1 MDEEMMN
8 KIMSIACI
16 TLACIAGVGIVI
28 NMIVL
33 ANAFS
38 LGALLSVPI
47 LAVVGGAGT
56 YGAITFGRRID
67 GYTEVFSNAGEKEVL
82 SWKQRQ
88 ELRKARGSV
97 VMERALVE
105 IEHEHQNIVHRQIT
119 AANDEDKPPHKTQ
132 WTTNPEGHVDKREI
146 GGHVP
151 RRIDL

>member
-1 MDEEMMN
+1 MN

-16 TLACIAGVGIVI
+16 VLACIAGVGVVI

-33 ANAFS
+33 ASDFS
-38 LGALLSVPI
+38 LGALFSVPI
-47 LAVVGGAGT
+47 LGVAGGAGA
-56 YGAITFGRRID
+56 YGAIRFGRRID

-82 SWKQRQ
+82 TWRQRQ

-105 IEHEHQNIVHRQIT
+105 IEHEHQNIVHRQLE

-132 WTTNPEGHVDKREI
+132 WTTNP
-146 GGHVP
+146 GGLTDRRQIDP
-151 RRIDL
+151 RRKEWEQ